1 MTLVITLLFAA
12 TGDAAK
18 AAPKPKPK
26 PTPKP
31 ASGAVTL
38 AQLTKAFAGNCP
50 PKTTGEVITCKD
62 ALPYINAAIKK

>member
-1 MTLVITLLFAA
+1 MTLFITLFLAA
-12 TGDAAK
+12 TVE
-18 AAPKPKPK
+18 AAPKPTPK
-26 PTPKP
+26 PTPKPKP

-50 PKTTGEVITCKD
+50 SKTTGEIITCKD